1 MDPDFSDRKRIFGR
15 SGLRKKVQSGL
26 GGEKTDRKHCF
37 KVILKAIQP
46 FVMFRY
52 LNFEWNILTSIL
64 LYRQVEELRSARQRQ
79 QLMVENIIQQRDLYK
94 SMCAAGQKEPAASA
108 AAALSAKKTPE
119 KSEDKDQR
127 VQELEKQLQE
137 VREEF
142 ADYKKEKSENYNM
155 LDRDLHKMRDE
166 LFEAKSR
173 AAKLASHEEY
183 NNEKFKILQSNS
195 QGYKRQI
202 EALEMRNKQLDVIAA
217 KHEASVNSLREE
229 LAKTYNQVSGAE
241 FKVNSLTQQVSHL
254 KSVEARLVAEREVL
268 HKERNSA
275 SKILSNLQQI
285 QLNLERKEEEE
296 SVRLKNENAG
306 LAKEVGLLRKRL
318 QEEQDH
324 FRESVRNWESTN
336 QELREKADHC
346 QQSEK
351 AVLEQLTV
359 SSFFKEF
366 FFSRNYFFSPSL

>member
-1 MDPDFSDRKRIFGR
+1 MADLDSGKKFNPDSE
-15 SGLRKKVQSGL
+15 
-26 GGEKTDRKHCF
+26 GEKTDRKHCF

-155 LDRDLHKMRDE
+155 LDRDLQKMRDE

-254 KSVEARLVAEREVL
+254 KSVEA
-268 HKERNSA
+268 
-275 SKILSNLQQI
+275 
-285 QLNLERKEEEE
+285 
-296 SVRLKNENAG
+296 
-306 LAKEVGLLRKRL
+306 
-318 QEEQDH
+318 
-324 FRESVRNWESTN
+324 
-336 QELREKADHC
+336 
-346 QQSEK
+346 K

-366 FFSRNYFFSPSL
+366 FFSRNYFFSPSLLFS